1 MGIAWFDDS
10 PPPMEEPALR
20 TGGLPLM
27 PEGAS
32 WPDCPRCE
40 LPMLFRAQLP
50 LAVTSLVAPND
61 QRMLLLFECHA
72 VDEQGCTCDGCEV
85 RLVDAAEPLKPLEA
99 PAASAF
105 DVMLLDMGPEPDD
118 VLRIAAALGDGGQPT
133 SESVKLPMALLRA
146 APASIAQEAVRTLC
160 DAGGTAHTHP
170 CPPTVLPMMH
180 GGKLVPFD
188 DATTGVRK
196 TTLPPLGEL
205 MTQANRGKMRGL
217 LGGSTPGY
225 RDHSI
230 QCSCGAMSRTA
241 VRMLATQDGF
251 SLEPSVVQICLRCG
265 TASAF
270 RTHSAPAA
278 YEPVVVVGA

>member
-1 MGIAWFDDS
+1 MGIAWFDDV

-27 PEGAS
+27 AEGDS

-50 LAVTSLVAPND
+50 LAVTSLVAPD
-61 QRMLLLFECHA
+61 DPRLLLLFECHA
-72 VDEQGCTCDGCEV
+72 VDEEGCTCDGSEV
-85 RLVDAAEPLKPLEA
+85 RIVDASRKLAPLEP
-99 PAASAF
+99 PAACAF
-105 DVMLLDMGPEPDD
+105 DVMLLDVGERAAEVM
-118 VLRIAAALGDGGQPT
+118 RIASALSDRELDLSAT
-133 SESVKLPMALLRA
+133 KLPLALLRA
-146 APASIAQEAVRTLC
+146 APASIAQETVRTVC
-160 DAGGTAHTHP
+160 DAGGSAQTLP
-170 CPPTVLPMMH
+170 CPPTTLPMMH

-188 DATTGVRK
+188 DAMTGVRK

-230 QCSCGAMSRTA
+230 QCSCGSPSRTA
-241 VRMLATQDGF
+241 VRMLATQGPY
-251 SLEPSVVQICLRCG
+251 SLEPSVVQVCLRCNS
-265 TASAF
+265 ASAF
-270 RTHSAPAA
+270 RTHSAPLA
-278 YEPVVVVGA
+278 YDPVVVVGA